1 MLRLD
6 VDGAPP
12 YVVPADNPFV
22 GRPAWLGEIW
32 LLGLRNPYRWS
43 FDRQTGD
50 LWIGDVGEDAF
61 EEIDFI
67 SATQA
72 GANLGWPYRE
82 GTHCFLPATG
92 CPSQG
97 LTAPILEYNHSEG
110 CSVTGGHV
118 YRGSDWPELRGSYVY
133 GDFCRSVV
141 RTTRRAGSG
150 ASSPEEWALP
160 VPNDNVTGFG
170 EDARG
175 ELYVVLASG
184 RVYGIE
190 VAQPAE

>member
-6 VDGAPP
+6 VDGAVP
-12 YVVPADNPFV
+12 YAVPADNPFV
-22 GRPAWLGEIW
+22 GRPDWLGEIW

-43 FDRQTGD
+43 FDRETGD
-50 LWIGDVGEDAF
+50 LWIGDVGEDSI
-61 EEIDFI
+61 EELDFI
-67 SATQA
+67 PAAQA

-82 GTHCFLPATG
+82 GTRCFLPATG

-97 LTAPILEYNHSEG
+97 LTAPILEYDHGEG

-118 YRGSDWPELRGSYVY
+118 YRGNDWPELRGTYVY

-141 RTTRRAGSG
+141 RTTRRSG
-150 ASSPEEWALP
+150 NSASPPEEWALP
-160 VPNDNVTGFG
+160 VANDNVTGFG
-170 EDARG
+170 EDDRG

-184 RVYGIE
+184 RVYRVE
-190 VAQPAE
+190 LAPTD